1 MPCMPFPLT
10 SVHFLTELGLEMH
23 MYHVK
28 CCALSLFHSISIC
41 TAAQGLTH
49 PVVPSRFCPAPPAPP
64 DSPPPARRRRPCAT
78 PTTSSRGRL
87 GRRTSA
93 PPPRAAVWA
102 GPRAPAP
109 SSRPAGGRPRPRQDF
124 SWCKWVD
131 LLCAGAFFKK
141 NKWPSSN

>member
-1 MPCMPFPLT
+1 MSAAKIFTYALYAI
-10 SVHFLTELGLEMH
+10 SVNFRSFFDGIRVGDAYVPREMLCP
-23 MYHVK
+23 Y
-28 CCALSLFHSISIC
+28 LFHSISIC

-131 LLCAGAFFKK
+131 LLCAGAFF
-141 NKWPSSN
+141 